1 MNVAQV
7 IRRWMPASNSA
18 SLIRLAGLFLGFYT
32 VALTLAPAVRDRSFD
47 GLSELNWGHWFGML
61 MWAVVFYFLDRRIRK
76 ELPNRDVFIVPLVAI
91 LSGWGLLTIW
101 RLTPFFGFRQTLWLG
116 LGVVLFVAALRYKND
131 ILSTLRRYKYLWLLA
146 GFLLTALTFLFGTNP
161 SGIGPDLWLGCCG
174 IYFQPSEPLKLLL
187 IIYLAA
193 YLADRQPLMSGLVPL
208 LAPTVLMAGIALML
222 LLVQRDLGTAWVFV
236 FIYTILIY
244 VASGKRRVLVSSLLI
259 LAVALVAGYLLVGL
273 VHARVDSWINPW
285 LDPSGSSYQIV
296 QGLLALAAGGIF
308 GRGPGLGSPGFV
320 PVSHSDFI
328 FTSIAEESGLI
339 GAIALLLIILL
350 LSLRALRISLLARD
364 AYQRYLA
371 VGVCAYLASQSLLIV
386 GGNIRMLPLTG
397 VTLPFVSYGGS
408 SMLTSF
414 AALLLLCLVSHETV
428 NRATPVSRTRTTQ
441 AVGAGLLAVFGIA
454 ALICGWWALAR
465 GPDLLTR
472 NDNARRTL
480 SDRYVPRGA
489 LLDRNGELLSETI
502 GVGGN
507 YQRQYLHP
515 ELSSVLGYTHPNFG
529 QAGLESGLDPILRGE
544 EFQPP
549 LDLWLNHVLYG
560 QPSPGL
566 DIRLSLDLVLEQ
578 QAAKLLANEVGAAVV
593 LNASNGEIL
602 TMVSLPTFDANN
614 LSEDWETLLES
625 SGSPLLNRATQGAYL
640 PGTALGPFLLAAAR
654 AQSTI
659 PDPPA
664 ELSFAMDD
672 LELDC
677 VRQPL
682 DPAVWSELIAAA
694 CPGALAELGIALG
707 GENLLGLFN
716 ELGFYTAPALGLELR
731 SQSMPSTLE
740 RPGPV
745 AVGQEG
751 LQISPLQMALAAAAL
766 THYGQLPPAQI
777 ALEVEAIEG
786 GWQQL
791 EPEGEAVQALNNTL
805 AQATA
810 QNLASADLPI
820 WEVTGQ
826 AIGDDG
832 RIYTWYLAGTLSEQT
847 EDGEARCVVILL
859 ESDKPA
865 LAQSTGQSLLLAAMS
880 Q

>member
-1 MNVAQV
+1 MNVAQA
-7 IRRWMPASNSA
+7 IRRWMPASTSA
-18 SLIRLAGLFLGFYT
+18 SLIRLAGLFLGFYA

-47 GLSELNWGHWFGML
+47 GLSELNWGHWLGML
-61 MWAVVFYFLDRRIRK
+61 MWALSFYFLDRRIRK
-76 ELPNRDVFIVPLVAI
+76 ELPNRDIFIVPLVAV
-91 LSGWGLLTIW
+91 LTGWGLLTIW

-116 LGVVLFVAALRYKND
+116 LGVALFIAALRYKNE

-146 GFLLTALTFLFGTNP
+146 GFLLTALTFFFGTNP

-244 VASGKRRVLVSSLLI
+244 VASGKRRVLVSSVLI
-259 LAVALVAGYLLVGL
+259 LTFALVTGYLLVGL

-328 FTSIAEESGLI
+328 FTSIGEESGLI
-339 GAIALLLIILL
+339 GVVALLLVVLM

-371 VGVCAYLASQSLLIV
+371 VGVCAYLATQSLLII

-414 AALLLLCLVSHETV
+414 AALLLLCLVSNESV
-428 NRATPVSRTRTTQ
+428 NRATPISRTRTTQ
-441 AVGAGLLAVFGIA
+441 AVGAGLLVTFGVA

-472 NDNARRTL
+472 NDNARRSL

-502 GVGGN
+502 GEGGN

-529 QAGLESGLDPILRGE
+529 QAGFESGLDPILRGE

-549 LDLWLNHVLYG
+549 LDLWLNHVLYS

-566 DIRLSLDLVLEQ
+566 DIRLSLDLDLEQ
-578 QAAKLLANEVGAAVV
+578 QAAELLTNEAGAAVV

-602 TMVSLPTFDANN
+602 TMVSQPTFDANN
-614 LSEDWETLLES
+614 LSEDWETLLETP
-625 SGSPLLNRATQGAYL
+625 GSPLLNRATQGAYL

-654 AQSTI
+654 AESTI

-664 ELSFAMDD
+664 ELSFAVDD

-677 VRQPL
+677 VRQPV
-682 DPAVWSELIAAA
+682 DPAVWSELIAAS
-694 CPGALAELGIALG
+694 CPGAIAHLGISLG
-707 GENLLGLFN
+707 GENLLALFN
-716 ELGFYTAPALGLELR
+716 DLGFYTAPALGLELHA
-731 SQSMPSTLE
+731 QSMPSNLE
-740 RPGPV
+740 RPGPA
-745 AVGQEG
+745 AVGQDE
-751 LQISPLQMALAAAAL
+751 LQVSPLQMTLAVAAL
-766 THYGQLPPAQI
+766 THYGQLPAPQI
-777 ALEVEAIEG
+777 ALAVETTEG
-786 GWQQL
+786 GWRQL
-791 EPEGEAVQALNNTL
+791 EAEGEPVQALNNTL

-810 QNLASADLPI
+810 QNLASSTLPI

-832 RIYTWYLAGTLSEQT
+832 QIYTWYLAGTLSEQT
-847 EDGEARCVVILL
+847 DDGEARCVVILL

-865 LAQSTGQSLLLAAMS
+865 LAQSIGQSLLLSAMG

>member
-1 MNVAQV
+1 MNFAQA

-18 SLIRLAGLFLGFYT
+18 SLIRLAGLFLGFYA
-32 VALTLAPAVRDRSFD
+32 VALTLAPVVRDRSFD
-47 GLSELNWGHWFGML
+47 GLSELNWGHWFGMV
-61 MWAVVFYFLDRRIRK
+61 MWAASFYFLDRRIRK
-76 ELPNRDVFIVPLVAI
+76 ELPNRDIFIVPLVAV

-116 LGVVLFVAALRYKND
+116 LGVALFIAALRYKNE
-131 ILSTLRRYKYLWLLA
+131 ILNILRRYKYLWLLA

-259 LAVALVAGYLLVGL
+259 LAVALVAGYLFVGL

-339 GAIALLLIILL
+339 GAIALLLIVLL

-408 SMLTSF
+408 SLLTSF
-414 AALLLLCLVSHETV
+414 VALLLLCLVSNETV

-441 AVGAGLLAVFGIA
+441 GVGAGLLVAFGIA
-454 ALICGWWALAR
+454 ALICGWWAIAR

-472 NDNARRTL
+472 NDNARRSL
-480 SDRYVPRGA
+480 SDRYVPRGS

-502 GVGGN
+502 GEGGN

-529 QAGLESGLDPILRGE
+529 QAGFESGLDPILRGE
-544 EFQPP
+544 EFQPAP
-549 LDLWLNHVLYG
+549 DLWLNHLLYG

-566 DIRLSLDLVLEQ
+566 DIRLSLDLNLEQ
-578 QAAKLLANEVGAAVV
+578 QASELLANEAGAAVV

-602 TMVSLPTFDANN
+602 AMVSQPTFNANN
-614 LSEDWETLLES
+614 LNEDWDALLES
-625 SGSPLLNRATQGAYL
+625 SGSPLLNRSTQGAYP

-664 ELSFAMDD
+664 ELSFAVND
-672 LELDC
+672 LQLEC

-682 DPAVWSELIAAA
+682 DPTVWSELVAAA
-694 CPGALAELGIALG
+694 CPGALAELGISLG
-707 GENLLGLFN
+707 GEKLLALFN
-716 ELGFYTAPALGLELR
+716 DLGFYTAPALGFDLHA
-731 SQSMPSTLE
+731 QTMPSTLE
-740 RPGPV
+740 RPGQCCNRSGRTTHQPNTDG
-745 AVGQEG
+745 ASGC
-751 LQISPLQMALAAAAL
+751 SAHPLWADARTPDRACSGSGRRRLARIGA
-766 THYGQLPPAQI
+766 
-777 ALEVEAIEG
+777 G
-786 GWQQL
+786 GRTGPGAEQHSRS
-791 EPEGEAVQALNNTL
+791 NNCAEFSQRESSDL
-805 AQATA
+805 GSYR
-810 QNLASADLPI
+810 ASY
-820 WEVTGQ
+820 W
-826 AIGDDG
+826 
-832 RIYTWYLAGTLSEQT
+832 R
-847 EDGEARCVVILL
+847 
-859 ESDKPA
+859 
-865 LAQSTGQSLLLAAMS
+865 
-880 Q
+880 